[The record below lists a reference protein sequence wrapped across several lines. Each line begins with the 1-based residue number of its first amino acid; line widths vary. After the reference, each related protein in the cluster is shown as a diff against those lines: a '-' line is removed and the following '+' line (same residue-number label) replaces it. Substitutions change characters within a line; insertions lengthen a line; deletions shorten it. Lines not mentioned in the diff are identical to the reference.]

1 MKVTCDRGELV
12 EAVGG
17 VARVVPPRNPSDA
30 LRCVHVVAEDGVL
43 RLAATDAEIG
53 LRLALERVAVDRSGE
68 ALVPADRF
76 AEIVRSCDDAS
87 LVLETDGHKLDVRAG
102 SGHFV
107 VIGMEPAEAY
117 PVPAMPGDD
126 AVVFGF
132 TVDAG
137 TLERLVSRTA
147 FAAAT
152 ETSRYAINGVLVQ
165 RAARQLRFVAT
176 DGHRLAIAEGR
187 PASGDAE
194 GQAIIPTKALAVLV
208 RLLDLADE
216 VVEVRITETQA
227 FFRVGE
233 GPNAAELSTSLVEGA
248 FPPFE
253 DVIPREHDKKAV
265 ANVEVFARALQQAS
279 LYTNKDSKGVRM
291 SFGED
296 SLTLTSRV
304 PEEGEAEI
312 TLGLDYEGE
321 PIQIGFNAGYL
332 GEALK
337 VLDDETLTMELKA
350 ENKPG
355 VIRTGSEFTYVIM
368 PLHLQ

>member
-12 EAVGG
+12 DAVGG
-17 VARVVPPRNPSDA
+17 IARVVPPRNPSDA

-53 LRLALERVAVDRSGE
+53 LRLSLEKVAVDQPGE

-76 AEIVRSCDDAS
+76 AEIVRSCDDAT
-87 LVLETDGHKLDVRAG
+87 LALKTDGHKLDVKAG

-107 VIGMEPAEAY
+107 VIGMEPGEAY
-117 PVPAMPGDD
+117 PVPPMPSDED
-126 AVVFGF
+126 VVFSF
-132 TVDAG
+132 TIDAG
-137 TLERLVSRTA
+137 TLGRLVSRTV

-152 ETSRYAINGVLVQ
+152 ETSRYAINGVLMQ
-165 RAARQLRFVAT
+165 RSARRLRMVAT

-187 PASGDAE
+187 PAGGDTE
-194 GQAIIPTKALAVLV
+194 GDAIIPTKALGVLL
-208 RLLDLADE
+208 RLLDLPDE
-216 VVEVRITETQA
+216 MVDVRMTRTQG

-253 DVIPREHDKKAV
+253 DVIPKEQDKKAT
-265 ANVEVFARALQQAS
+265 ANVDVFARALQQAS

-291 SFGED
+291 NFGGD

-312 TLGLDYEGE
+312 TLDLDYEGE

-337 VLDDETLTMELKA
+337 VLDNETLTMEFKA